1 MKSNKIL
8 ITIFAFL
15 LSVFVF
21 TSCSK
26 EENDDSSFDTKAI
39 EYVGEYQIESVLW
52 SGNSLDFN
60 LDGKFHNELT
70 NELTNF
76 PNYNIKEYITV
87 ISVEKEARKDS
98 SYLQINAN
106 LPYPDFRKKNE
117 EITLSSINYVSQ
129 NFSVKNVRGLIASF
143 EIKPNVL
150 NITDSSELF
159 LSNISE
165 VNIESINKEEIK
177 IRMKCKMFDLTK
189 NKQEE
194 NYLHYCFRK
203 LNK

>member
-1 MKSNKIL
+1 MKFNKIL
-8 ITIFAFL
+8 ITIFAFF

-26 EENDDSSFDTKAI
+26 EENDNTPFDTKAV
-39 EYVGEYQIESVLW
+39 EYVGEYQIESIFW
-52 SGNSLDFN
+52 GGNSLDFD

-70 NELTNF
+70 NELRNL

-87 ISVEKEARKDS
+87 ISFEKEARTDS
-98 SYLQINAN
+98 SYLQINTN

-117 EITLSSINYVSQ
+117 DITLSSINCVSQ
-129 NFSVKNVRGLIASF
+129 NFTIKNVRDLIAPF

-150 NITDSSELF
+150 NLTDSSELF

-203 LNK
+203 VNK

>member
-26 EENDDSSFDTKAI
+26 EENDDSSFDAKAI
-39 EYVGEYQIESVLW
+39 EYVGEYQIESIFW

-106 LPYPDFRKKNE
+106 LPYPVFRKKNE

-129 NFSVKNVRGLIASF
+129 NFSVKNVRGLIAPF

>member
-1 MKSNKIL
+1 MKFNKIL
-8 ITIFAFL
+8 ITIFAFF

-26 EENDDSSFDTKAI
+26 EENDNTPFDTKAV
-39 EYVGEYQIESVLW
+39 EYVGEYQIESIFW
-52 SGNSLDFN
+52 SGNSLDFD

-70 NELTNF
+70 NELRNL

-87 ISVEKEARKDS
+87 ISFEKEARTDS
-98 SYLQINAN
+98 SYLQINAD

-117 EITLSSINYVSQ
+117 DITLSSVNYVSQ
-129 NFSVKNVRGLIASF
+129 NFTIKNVRDLIAPF

-150 NITDSSELF
+150 NLTDSSELF

-203 LNK
+203 VNK